1 MYHCC
6 TITTA
11 DHLYKTLA
19 LYDSLRRVQP
29 DIFLHVLCIDTLTER
44 ITEGN
49 IAVYGIN
56 DLKTLPSAA
65 TIISKY
71 SSSKDKLRWSLKPVF
86 LHYLLEQKI
95 DKVIY
100 LDNDIYFFGDPVF
113 LFDLLD
119 THDILLTPH
128 HYPRDPSR
136 DQNWLEAN
144 FRVGLYNAG
153 FVAVHKNAIRDLDW
167 WAACCAYRCEKN
179 PLRGMFDDQKYL
191 DLIPVMN
198 ERAHIVRHKGCNVAE
213 WNKAVINRTERDGH
227 IYLDEKYPL
236 VFIHF
241 NGTTVRAIEQG
252 EEPLLKKSLTSYLE
266 NLAKYKP
273 KIKAEH
279 LYTMPGLIDRIKYRI
294 WKVATDASL

>member
-29 DIFLHVLCIDTLTER
+29 DIFLHVLCIDILSEK
-44 ITEGN
+44 IPDGN
-49 IAVYGIN
+49 IAAYSIDN
-56 DLKTLPSAA
+56 LQDLPSAA

-86 LHYLLEQKI
+86 LHYLLEKKA

-100 LDNDIYFFGDPVF
+100 LDNDIYFFGEPAF

-119 THDILLTPH
+119 TYDILLTPH

-153 FVAVHKNAIRDLDW
+153 FVAVNKNAIRDLDW

-191 DLIPVMN
+191 DLLPVMN

-213 WNKAVINRTERDGH
+213 WNKAVISRTERDGQ

-252 EEPLLKKSLTSYLE
+252 EEPLLQKSLVNYLE
-266 NLAKYKP
+266 TLSRYKP
-273 KIKAEH
+273 EIKAEH